1 MWGGSRTGKS
11 RVDLRPALAS
21 LACFFLISFASE
33 KLILP
38 SLLFFKRAFPETWN
52 WWYQLVICRD
62 FNEIYITSIF
72 IWIIKWIIQVVVP
85 FASIL
90 SDAEECVPNGEQ
102 KGSNQEGNTNIC
114 ID

>member
-38 SLLFFKRAFPETWN
+38 SLLFFKRAFPETW
-52 WWYQLVICRD
+52 
-62 FNEIYITSIF
+62 
-72 IWIIKWIIQVVVP
+72 KMVVS
-85 FASIL
+85 ASDL
-90 SDAEECVPNGEQ
+90 S
-102 KGSNQEGNTNIC
+102 KF
-114 ID
+114 